1 MLAPFS
7 PRSTTPLRVMLKVP
21 AISYSPAAKTTA
33 PVALSSA
40 AWQLYT
46 APAISGCRKIHDAV
60 SAVIDPVMQTM
71 VRAAKSPL
79 TNRLRIQCAR
89 GEHPENNLHRVG
101 SFFSTITNRR
111 RYE

>member
-40 AWQLYT
+40 AWMRDVLS
-46 APAISGCRKIHDAV
+46 PAAGV
-60 SAVIDPVMQTM
+60 S
-71 VRAAKSPL
+71 RSAAK
-79 TNRLRIQCAR
+79 AD
-89 GEHPENNLHRVG
+89 G
-101 SFFSTITNRR
+101 SFTPPP
-111 RYE
+111 RYPAAEKSMMPFPRSSIL